1 MRKRLPIEK
10 INNLPKAPG
19 VYFLKNKAGNVFY
32 IGKSNNMQSRVR
44 THANAKNSFKF
55 LEKIHTVEWVETANE
70 IEALIKESEYIKRYQ
85 PKLNSRLRDDK
96 QYSYVGIT
104 REDLPRVFITHQP
117 VANAPVQGLKFKT
130 KNIKREAEYI
140 GPFTDAGALKATMRY
155 LRKLFPYYQTNAKRP
170 LSSQKHRS
178 IPCSWCHI
186 GQCPGPPSSDGFN
199 KKQYRRDI
207 TTIKQILT
215 GKKSSAIKKLQRD
228 MAAASSERDYEKAA
242 HIRDTLTSVENIFS
256 HHNIV
261 IPWTPEKLKREP
273 RKNQDASEYLKKIIR
288 SDAPI
293 NNIEGYDIS
302 NIQGKEPTASMVRFD
317 NGAPNKSLYRKFN
330 IQAPDTPND
339 YLMIR
344 EVIRRRF
351 GHKEWSYPDLI
362 LIDGG
367 RGQLNAARYAL
378 GKLGLRIPVA
388 SLAKRLEE
396 LYIPARRNPLPTEDM
411 PADVRNLLKHI
422 RDEAHR
428 FAISHHRKRHRKIF
442 R

>member
-1 MRKRLPIEK
+1 M
-10 INNLPKAPG
+10 
-19 VYFLKNKAGNVFY
+19 
-32 IGKSNNMQSRVR
+32 
-44 THANAKNSFKF
+44 
-55 LEKIHTVEWVETANE
+55 
-70 IEALIKESEYIKRYQ
+70 
-85 PKLNSRLRDDK
+85 
-96 QYSYVGIT
+96 GIT
-104 REDLPRVFITHQP
+104 REDLPRIFVTHQP
-117 VANAPVQGLKFKT
+117 VANAPVQRSTLKAKNSKQKANKLT
-130 KNIKREAEYI
+130 KLKANEASYI

-170 LSSQKHRS
+170 LASQKHRS

-186 GQCPGPPSSDGFN
+186 GQCPGPPLSDEFD

-215 GKKSSAIKKLQRD
+215 GKKNSAIKKLQRD
-228 MAAASSERDYEKAA
+228 MANASSERDYEKAA

-273 RKNQDASEYLKKIIR
+273 RENQDVSDYLKKIIH

-293 NNIEGYDIS
+293 KNIEGYDIS
-302 NIQGKEPTASMVRFD
+302 NIQGKEPTASMVRFN

-351 GHKEWSYPDLI
+351 GHKEWPYPDLI

-367 RGQLNAARYAL
+367 RGQLNAARHAL
-378 GKLGLRIPVA
+378 GKLGLQIPVA

-396 LYIPARRNPLPTEDM
+396 LYLPSRRNPLQLAGM
-411 PADVRNLLKHI
+411 PKDVQNLLKHI
-422 RDEAHR
+422 RDESHR
-428 FAISHHRKRHRKIF
+428 FAISHHRKRHRKTF